1 MIKKLISGLLLCT
14 VLISGLIQT
23 SCMGKFA
30 LLKKLYAWNED
41 ATGNKFLNNLLFWI
55 LLIVPVYGF
64 VTFVDAVI
72 LNLIEFWTGSNPM
85 AMNEGDRIEKQ
96 MSDGNG
102 GQFLA
107 VATKN
112 RMEVLYAGHPEK
124 SFALVYQPAQK
135 AWMLETD
142 SKTMCLAREL
152 DPTHLA
158 VYQPDGS
165 TFRVS
170 KDFDPKM
177 LTRLALSQMT
187 AFR

>member
-1 MIKKLISGLLLCT
+1 
-14 VLISGLIQT
+14 
-23 SCMGKFA
+23 MGKFA

-85 AMNEGDRIEKQ
+85 AMNEGQRIEKL
-96 MSDGNG
+96 MNDGKG

-112 RMEVLYAGHPEK
+112 RMEVIYDGQPEK
-124 SFALVYQPAQK
+124 SFSLVYQPGQK
-135 AWMLETD
+135 AWMLETRT
-142 SKTMCLAREL
+142 KTICLAREL
-152 DPTHLA
+152 DNTHLA
-158 VYQPDGS
+158 LYQPDGS
-165 TFRVS
+165 TLKLN
-170 KDFDPKM
+170 KDFDASTLGPLAVGKM
-177 LTRLALSQMT
+177 M